1 MTASRKELKPP
12 ASGFFV
18 AAQNSPLR
26 GALKGDT
33 LELRCLNAF
42 VAEAVNRPDILEVVS
57 RKASAILGKPIR
69 ISVVDMSAKP
79 AGNPRMEQLVNF
91 GRAHSDIVNIK
102 EH

>member
-33 LELRCLNAF
+33 LELRCAVTF
-42 VAEAVNRPDILEVVS
+42 VADIVNRPDILEIVT
-57 RKASAILGKPIR
+57 RKASAMLGRPIR
-69 ISVVDMSAKP
+69 VSVVDMSAKP
-79 AGNPRMEQLVNF
+79 AGNPHMEKMLNF
-91 GRAHSDIVNIK
+91 GRAHSDVIKIK
-102 EH
+102 E